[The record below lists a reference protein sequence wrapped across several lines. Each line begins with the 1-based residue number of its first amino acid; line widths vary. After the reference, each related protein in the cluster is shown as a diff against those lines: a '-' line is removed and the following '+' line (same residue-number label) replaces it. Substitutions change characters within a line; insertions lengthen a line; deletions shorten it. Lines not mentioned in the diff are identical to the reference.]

1 MPLFELINSKVGD
14 NRKVFL
20 VHGGIDTED
29 RELARQIAETTTDSI
44 IVASYGTFSTGI
56 NIIWL
61 KELKYTMK
69 KTLIM
74 NSLMSQSRRVMDKT
88 EFLAAI
94 KLVSGEELLS
104 MVTSVHDDNGDYL
117 IVENP
122 IEVEEVMLPNKQAGA
137 KVQPWM
143 KFSREEQFVIPKD
156 KIITIVEVAEE
167 VAVFYHM
174 SLRKLNTD
182 FITDAKG
189 KISTVDEA
197 RIKLNKIFN
206 KDS

>member
-1 MPLFELINSKVGD
+1 
-14 NRKVFL
+14 
-20 VHGGIDTED
+20 
-29 RELARQIAETTTDSI
+29 
-44 IVASYGTFSTGI
+44 
-56 NIIWL
+56 
-61 KELKYTMK
+61 
-69 KTLIM
+69 M

-104 MVTSVHDDNGDYL
+104 MVTSVHDENGDYL

-122 IEVEEVMLPNKQAGA
+122 IEVEEVILPNKQAGA

-143 KFSREEQFVIPKD
+143 KFSREEQFVIPKEH
-156 KIITIVEVAEE
+156 IITIVEVAEE
-167 VAVFYHM
+167 VEVFYHM
-174 SLRKLNTD
+174 SLPKLNND

>member
-1 MPLFELINSKVGD
+1 
-14 NRKVFL
+14 
-20 VHGGIDTED
+20 
-29 RELARQIAETTTDSI
+29 
-44 IVASYGTFSTGI
+44 
-56 NIIWL
+56 
-61 KELKYTMK
+61 
-69 KTLIM
+69 M
-74 NSLMSQSRRVMDKT
+74 NSLMYKSRRVMDKT
-88 EFLAAI
+88 EFLSAI

-104 MVTSVHDDNGDYL
+104 MVTSVHDENGDYL

-122 IEVEEVMLPNKQAGA
+122 IEVEEVILPNKQAGA

-143 KFSREEQFVIPKD
+143 KFSREDQFVIPKEH
-156 KIITIVEVAEE
+156 IITIVEVAEE
-167 VAVFYHM
+167 VEVFYHM

>member
-1 MPLFELINSKVGD
+1 
-14 NRKVFL
+14 
-20 VHGGIDTED
+20 
-29 RELARQIAETTTDSI
+29 
-44 IVASYGTFSTGI
+44 
-56 NIIWL
+56 
-61 KELKYTMK
+61 
-69 KTLIM
+69 M
-74 NSLMSQSRRVMDKT
+74 NSLMSQSESQMDKA

-104 MVTSVHDDNGDYL
+104 MVTSVHDENGDYL

-122 IEVEEVMLPNKQAGA
+122 IEIEEVVMPNKQAGC

-156 KIITIVEVAEE
+156 KIITIVEVTED

-174 SLRKLNTD
+174 SLRKLNTV

-197 RIKLNKIFN
+197 RIKLDKIFKKGN
-206 KDS
+206 

>member
-1 MPLFELINSKVGD
+1 
-14 NRKVFL
+14 
-20 VHGGIDTED
+20 
-29 RELARQIAETTTDSI
+29 
-44 IVASYGTFSTGI
+44 
-56 NIIWL
+56 
-61 KELKYTMK
+61 
-69 KTLIM
+69 
-74 NSLMSQSRRVMDKT
+74 
-88 EFLAAI
+88 
-94 KLVSGEELLS
+94 
-104 MVTSVHDDNGDYL
+104 MVTSVHDENGDYL

-143 KFSREEQFVIPKD
+143 KFSREDQFVIPKD
-156 KIITIVEVAEE
+156 KVITILEVAEDVE
-167 VAVFYHM
+167 FFYHI

>member
-1 MPLFELINSKVGD
+1 
-14 NRKVFL
+14 
-20 VHGGIDTED
+20 
-29 RELARQIAETTTDSI
+29 
-44 IVASYGTFSTGI
+44 
-56 NIIWL
+56 
-61 KELKYTMK
+61 MK

-74 NSLMSQSRRVMDKT
+74 NSLMSQSRRVMDKE

-94 KLVSGEELLS
+94 KLVSGEEILS
-104 MVTSVHDDNGDYL
+104 MVTSVHDENGDYL

-143 KFSREEQFVIPKD
+143 KFSREEQFVIPKEH
-156 KIITIVEVAEE
+156 IITIVEVAEE
-167 VAVFYHM
+167 VAIFYHM

-197 RIKLNKIFN
+197 RIKLDKIF
-206 KDS
+206 KKGP

>member
-1 MPLFELINSKVGD
+1 MS
-14 NRKVFL
+14 
-20 VHGGIDTED
+20 
-29 RELARQIAETTTDSI
+29 
-44 IVASYGTFSTGI
+44 
-56 NIIWL
+56 
-61 KELKYTMK
+61 
-69 KTLIM
+69 
-74 NSLMSQSRRVMDKT
+74 SLMSQYERTMDKT

-104 MVTSVHDDNGDYL
+104 MVTSVHDENGDYI

-122 IEVEEVMLPNKQAGA
+122 IEVEEVILPNKQAGA

-156 KIITIVEVAEE
+156 KIITIVEVTEE

-197 RIKLNKIFN
+197 RIKLDKIF
-206 KDS
+206 KKGT

>member
-1 MPLFELINSKVGD
+1 
-14 NRKVFL
+14 
-20 VHGGIDTED
+20 
-29 RELARQIAETTTDSI
+29 
-44 IVASYGTFSTGI
+44 
-56 NIIWL
+56 
-61 KELKYTMK
+61 
-69 KTLIM
+69 M

-104 MVTSVHDDNGDYL
+104 MVTSVHDENGDYL

-156 KIITIVEVAEE
+156 NIITIVEVAEE

-197 RIKLNKIFN
+197 RIKLDKIF
-206 KDS
+206 KKGS

>member
-1 MPLFELINSKVGD
+1 
-14 NRKVFL
+14 
-20 VHGGIDTED
+20 
-29 RELARQIAETTTDSI
+29 
-44 IVASYGTFSTGI
+44 
-56 NIIWL
+56 
-61 KELKYTMK
+61 
-69 KTLIM
+69 M

-104 MVTSVHDDNGDYL
+104 MVTSVHDENGDYL

-122 IEVEEVMLPNKQAGA
+122 IEVEEVILPNKQAGA

-143 KFSREEQFVIPKD
+143 KFSREDQFVIPKD
-156 KIITIVEVAEE
+156 KVITIVEVAEDVE
-167 VAVFYHM
+167 VFYHM

>member
-1 MPLFELINSKVGD
+1 
-14 NRKVFL
+14 
-20 VHGGIDTED
+20 
-29 RELARQIAETTTDSI
+29 
-44 IVASYGTFSTGI
+44 
-56 NIIWL
+56 
-61 KELKYTMK
+61 
-69 KTLIM
+69 M
-74 NSLMSQSRRVMDKT
+74 NLLMSQSERTMDKT

-104 MVTSVHDDNGDYL
+104 MVTSVHDENGDYL

-122 IEVEEVMLPNKQAGA
+122 IEVEEVLLPNKQAGA

-143 KFSREEQFVIPKD
+143 KFSREEQFVIPKEH
-156 KIITIVEVAEE
+156 IITIVEVAEG
-167 VAVFYHM
+167 VAIFYHM

-197 RIKLNKIFN
+197 RIKLDKIF
-206 KDS
+206 KKGT

>member
-1 MPLFELINSKVGD
+1 
-14 NRKVFL
+14 
-20 VHGGIDTED
+20 
-29 RELARQIAETTTDSI
+29 
-44 IVASYGTFSTGI
+44 
-56 NIIWL
+56 
-61 KELKYTMK
+61 MK

-104 MVTSVHDDNGDYL
+104 MVTSVHDENGDYL

-182 FITDAKG
+182 FITDAKE

-197 RIKLNKIFN
+197 RIKLDKIFN
-206 KDS
+206 KGS

>member
-1 MPLFELINSKVGD
+1 
-14 NRKVFL
+14 
-20 VHGGIDTED
+20 
-29 RELARQIAETTTDSI
+29 
-44 IVASYGTFSTGI
+44 
-56 NIIWL
+56 
-61 KELKYTMK
+61 
-69 KTLIM
+69 
-74 NSLMSQSRRVMDKT
+74 MDKT

-104 MVTSVHDDNGDYL
+104 MVTSVHDENGDYL

-143 KFSREEQFVIPKD
+143 KFSREDQFIIPKD
-156 KIITIVEVAEE
+156 KVITIVEVAEDVE
-167 VAVFYHM
+167 VFYHM

>member
-1 MPLFELINSKVGD
+1 
-14 NRKVFL
+14 
-20 VHGGIDTED
+20 
-29 RELARQIAETTTDSI
+29 
-44 IVASYGTFSTGI
+44 
-56 NIIWL
+56 
-61 KELKYTMK
+61 
-69 KTLIM
+69 M

-104 MVTSVHDDNGDYL
+104 MVTSVHDENGDYL

-156 KIITIVEVAEE
+156 KIITIVEVTED

-182 FITDAKG
+182 FITDARG

-197 RIKLNKIFN
+197 RTKLDKIFK
-206 KDS
+206 KDT

>member
-1 MPLFELINSKVGD
+1 
-14 NRKVFL
+14 
-20 VHGGIDTED
+20 
-29 RELARQIAETTTDSI
+29 
-44 IVASYGTFSTGI
+44 
-56 NIIWL
+56 
-61 KELKYTMK
+61 
-69 KTLIM
+69 M

-104 MVTSVHDDNGDYL
+104 MVTSVHDENGDYL

-143 KFSREEQFVIPKD
+143 KFSREDQFIIPKD
-156 KIITIVEVAEE
+156 KIITIVEVAEDVE
-167 VAVFYHM
+167 VFYHM

-197 RIKLNKIFN
+197 RIKLDKIF
-206 KDS
+206 KKGS

>member
-1 MPLFELINSKVGD
+1 
-14 NRKVFL
+14 
-20 VHGGIDTED
+20 
-29 RELARQIAETTTDSI
+29 
-44 IVASYGTFSTGI
+44 
-56 NIIWL
+56 
-61 KELKYTMK
+61 MK

-104 MVTSVHDDNGDYL
+104 MVTSVHDENGDYL

-122 IEVEEVMLPNKQAGA
+122 IEVEEVILPNKQAGA

-143 KFSREEQFVIPKD
+143 KFSREDQFVIPKD
-156 KIITIVEVAEE
+156 KVITIVEVAEDVE
-167 VAVFYHM
+167 VFYHM

-206 KDS
+206 KDI

>member
-1 MPLFELINSKVGD
+1 
-14 NRKVFL
+14 
-20 VHGGIDTED
+20 
-29 RELARQIAETTTDSI
+29 
-44 IVASYGTFSTGI
+44 
-56 NIIWL
+56 
-61 KELKYTMK
+61 
-69 KTLIM
+69 M

-104 MVTSVHDDNGDYL
+104 MVTSVHDENGDYL

-122 IEVEEVMLPNKQAGA
+122 IEVEEVILPNKQAGA

-143 KFSREEQFVIPKD
+143 KFSREEQFVIPKEH
-156 KIITIVEVAEE
+156 IITIVEVAEE

-197 RIKLNKIFN
+197 RIKLDKIF
-206 KDS
+206 KKGS

>member
-1 MPLFELINSKVGD
+1 
-14 NRKVFL
+14 
-20 VHGGIDTED
+20 
-29 RELARQIAETTTDSI
+29 
-44 IVASYGTFSTGI
+44 
-56 NIIWL
+56 
-61 KELKYTMK
+61 
-69 KTLIM
+69 M

-104 MVTSVHDDNGDYL
+104 MVTSVHDENGDYL

-156 KIITIVEVAEE
+156 KIITIVEVAED

-197 RIKLNKIFN
+197 RIKLDKIF
-206 KDS
+206 KKGT

>member
-1 MPLFELINSKVGD
+1 
-14 NRKVFL
+14 
-20 VHGGIDTED
+20 
-29 RELARQIAETTTDSI
+29 
-44 IVASYGTFSTGI
+44 
-56 NIIWL
+56 
-61 KELKYTMK
+61 MK

-74 NSLMSQSRRVMDKT
+74 NSLMSQSESQMDKA

-104 MVTSVHDDNGDYL
+104 MVTSVHDENGDYL

-122 IEVEEVMLPNKQAGA
+122 IEIEEVVMPNKQAGC

-156 KIITIVEVAEE
+156 KIITIVEVTED

-189 KISTVDEA
+189 KISTVEEA
-197 RIKLNKIFN
+197 RAKLDKLFKNN
-206 KDS
+206 S

>member
-1 MPLFELINSKVGD
+1 
-14 NRKVFL
+14 
-20 VHGGIDTED
+20 
-29 RELARQIAETTTDSI
+29 
-44 IVASYGTFSTGI
+44 
-56 NIIWL
+56 
-61 KELKYTMK
+61 MK

-104 MVTSVHDDNGDYL
+104 MVTSVHDENGDYL

-156 KIITIVEVAEE
+156 KVITIVEVAEDVE
-167 VAVFYHM
+167 VFYHM

>member
-1 MPLFELINSKVGD
+1 
-14 NRKVFL
+14 
-20 VHGGIDTED
+20 
-29 RELARQIAETTTDSI
+29 
-44 IVASYGTFSTGI
+44 
-56 NIIWL
+56 
-61 KELKYTMK
+61 
-69 KTLIM
+69 
-74 NSLMSQSRRVMDKT
+74 MDKT

-104 MVTSVHDDNGDYL
+104 MVTSVHDENGDYL

-122 IEVEEVMLPNKQAGA
+122 IEVEEVILPNKQAGA

-143 KFSREEQFVIPKD
+143 KFSREEQFVIPKEH
-156 KIITIVEVAEE
+156 IITIVEVAEE
-167 VAVFYHM
+167 VEVFYHM
-174 SLRKLNTD
+174 SLRKLNND

-206 KDS
+206 KDI

>member
-1 MPLFELINSKVGD
+1 
-14 NRKVFL
+14 
-20 VHGGIDTED
+20 
-29 RELARQIAETTTDSI
+29 
-44 IVASYGTFSTGI
+44 
-56 NIIWL
+56 
-61 KELKYTMK
+61 
-69 KTLIM
+69 M
-74 NSLMSQSRRVMDKT
+74 NSLMSQSRRVMDKE

-94 KLVSGEELLS
+94 KLVSGEEILS
-104 MVTSVHDDNGDYL
+104 MVTSVHDENGDYL

-143 KFSREEQFVIPKD
+143 KFSREEQFVIPKEH
-156 KIITIVEVAEE
+156 IITIVEVAQE

-182 FITDAKG
+182 FISDAKG

>member
-1 MPLFELINSKVGD
+1 
-14 NRKVFL
+14 
-20 VHGGIDTED
+20 
-29 RELARQIAETTTDSI
+29 
-44 IVASYGTFSTGI
+44 
-56 NIIWL
+56 
-61 KELKYTMK
+61 MK

-104 MVTSVHDDNGDYL
+104 MVTSVHDENGDYL

-143 KFSREEQFVIPKD
+143 KFSREDQFIIPKD
-156 KIITIVEVAEE
+156 KVITIVEVAEDVE
-167 VAVFYHM
+167 VFYHM

-197 RIKLNKIFN
+197 RIKLDKIFN

>member
-1 MPLFELINSKVGD
+1 
-14 NRKVFL
+14 
-20 VHGGIDTED
+20 
-29 RELARQIAETTTDSI
+29 
-44 IVASYGTFSTGI
+44 
-56 NIIWL
+56 
-61 KELKYTMK
+61 
-69 KTLIM
+69 
-74 NSLMSQSRRVMDKT
+74 MDKT

-104 MVTSVHDDNGDYL
+104 MVTSIHDENGDYL

-122 IEVEEVMLPNKQAGA
+122 IEVEEVILPNKQAGA

-143 KFSREEQFVIPKD
+143 KFSREEQFVVPKEHV
-156 KIITIVEVAEE
+156 ITIVEVAEE
-167 VAVFYHM
+167 VEVFYHM
-174 SLRKLNTD
+174 SLRKLNND